1 MYSKSMG
8 VTVWLEQFGVLNI
21 WTYLAGMFFIII
33 VPGPNSLYVL
43 KTSASIGVGAG
54 YRAALGVFI
63 GDAILIFLAFIGV
76 ASVIKASPVLFTIVR
91 FLGAFYLL
99 YLGIK
104 IIHANFFAKKQSHTE
119 TNCIQ
124 EYVFR
129 KALTLSLTN
138 PKAILFYIS
147 FFVQFIDFN
156 YAHTGLSYLI
166 LASMLEAFSFVY
178 LSFLIFGGVAL
189 ARFFGSRKNIAKLG
203 NGIVGLFFMGFAT
216 KLATLSS

>member
-1 MYSKSMG
+1 M
-8 VTVWLEQFGVLNI
+8 WFEQFGVLNI
-21 WTYLAGMFFIII
+21 WTYLAGMFFIIL
-33 VPGPNSLYVL
+33 VPGPNTLYVL
-43 KTSASIGVGAG
+43 KTSASGGVSAG
-54 YRAALGVFI
+54 YRAAFGVFL
-63 GDAILIFLAFIGV
+63 GDVILIFLAFIGV

-104 IIHANFFAKKQSHTE
+104 IIHSTFFSKKAHAEQTAN
-119 TNCIQ
+119 IQ
-124 EYVFR
+124 KHIFR

-166 LASMLEAFSFVY
+166 LASMLEAFSFIY

-203 NGIVGLFFMGFAT
+203 NGVIGIFFMGFAT

>member
-1 MYSKSMG
+1 
-8 VTVWLEQFGVLNI
+8 
-21 WTYLAGMFFIII
+21 MFFIIL
-33 VPGPNSLYVL
+33 VPGPNTLYVL
-43 KTSASIGVGAG
+43 KTSASGGVSAG
-54 YRAALGVFI
+54 YRAAFGVFL

-104 IIHANFFAKKQSHTE
+104 IIHSTFFSKKTHAEQTAN
-119 TNCIQ
+119 IQ
-124 EYVFR
+124 KHIFR

-166 LASMLEAFSFVY
+166 LASMLEAFSFIY

-203 NGIVGLFFMGFAT
+203 NGVIGIFFMGFAT

>member
-1 MYSKSMG
+1 M
-8 VTVWLEQFGVLNI
+8 WLEQFGVLNI

-43 KTSASIGVGAG
+43 KTSASRGVTAG
-54 YRAALGVFI
+54 YRAAFGVFI

-76 ASVIKASPVLFTIVR
+76 ASVIKASPILFTIVR

-99 YLGIK
+99 YLGVK
-104 IIHANFFAKKQSHTE
+104 IIYANFFSQKKNSVE
-119 TNCIQ
+119 AMNLQ
-124 EYVFR
+124 EHVFR
-129 KALTLSLTN
+129 KALALSLTN

-166 LASMLEAFSFVY
+166 LASMLEAFSFIY

-189 ARFFGSRKNIAKLG
+189 ARFFGSRKSIARAG
-203 NGIVGLFFMGFAT
+203 NGIIGLFFMGFAT
-216 KLATLSS
+216 KLAILTS

>member
-43 KTSASIGVGAG
+43 KTSASRGVGAG

-104 IIHANFFAKKQSHTE
+104 IIHANFFAKS
-119 TNCIQ
+119 
-124 EYVFR
+124 
-129 KALTLSLTN
+129 
-138 PKAILFYIS
+138 KAILRQTVFKSMY
-147 FFVQFIDFN
+147 FVR
-156 YAHTGLSYLI
+156 H
-166 LASMLEAFSFVY
+166 
-178 LSFLIFGGVAL
+178 
-189 ARFFGSRKNIAKLG
+189 
-203 NGIVGLFFMGFAT
+203 
-216 KLATLSS
+216 

>member
-1 MYSKSMG
+1 M
-8 VTVWLEQFGVLNI
+8 WLEQFGVLNI

-43 KTSASIGVGAG
+43 KTSASRGVAAG

-76 ASVIKASPVLFTIVR
+76 ASVIKASPLLFTIVR

-104 IIHANFFAKKQSHTE
+104 IIYVNFFSREKNSAEAMSL
-119 TNCIQ
+119 Q
-124 EYVFR
+124 EHVFR

-166 LASMLEAFSFVY
+166 LASMLETFSFIY

-189 ARFFGSRKNIAKLG
+189 ARFFGSRKSMAKAG
-203 NGIVGLFFMGFAT
+203 NGIIGLFFMGFAT
-216 KLATLSS
+216 KLALITS

>member
-1 MYSKSMG
+1 M
-8 VTVWLEQFGVLNI
+8 WLEQFGVLNI

-43 KTSASIGVGAG
+43 KTSASRGVTAG
-54 YRAALGVFI
+54 YRAAFGVFI

-76 ASVIKASPVLFTIVR
+76 ASVIQASPLLFTIVR

-99 YLGIK
+99 YLGVK
-104 IIHANFFAKKQSHTE
+104 IIYANFFSQKKNSVE
-119 TNCIQ
+119 AINLQ
-124 EYVFR
+124 EHVFR

-166 LASMLEAFSFVY
+166 LASMLEAFSFIY

-189 ARFFGSRKNIAKLG
+189 ARFFGSRKSIARVG
-203 NGIVGLFFMGFAT
+203 NGIIGLFFMGFAT
-216 KLATLSS
+216 KLAILTS

>member
-1 MYSKSMG
+1 M
-8 VTVWLEQFGVLNI
+8 WLEQFGVLNI

-43 KTSASIGVGAG
+43 KTSASQGVTAG
-54 YRAALGVFI
+54 YRAAFGVFI

-104 IIHANFFAKKQSHTE
+104 IIYANFFSQKKNSVDAM
-119 TNCIQ
+119 NLQ
-124 EYVFR
+124 EHVFR

-166 LASMLEAFSFVY
+166 LASMLETFSFIY

-189 ARFFGSRKNIAKLG
+189 ARFFGSRKSIARAG
-203 NGIVGLFFMGFAT
+203 NGIIGLFFMGFAT
-216 KLATLSS
+216 KLAILTS

>member
-43 KTSASIGVGAG
+43 KTSASRGVGAG

-91 FLGAFYLL
+91 FLGACY
-99 YLGIK
+99 
-104 IIHANFFAKKQSHTE
+104 
-119 TNCIQ
+119 
-124 EYVFR
+124 
-129 KALTLSLTN
+129 
-138 PKAILFYIS
+138 
-147 FFVQFIDFN
+147 
-156 YAHTGLSYLI
+156 
-166 LASMLEAFSFVY
+166 
-178 LSFLIFGGVAL
+178 
-189 ARFFGSRKNIAKLG
+189 
-203 NGIVGLFFMGFAT
+203 
-216 KLATLSS
+216 

>member
-1 MYSKSMG
+1 M
-8 VTVWLEQFGVLNI
+8 WLEQFGVLNI
-21 WTYLAGMFFIII
+21 WTYLAGMFFIIL
-33 VPGPNSLYVL
+33 VPGPNTLYVL
-43 KTSASIGVGAG
+43 KTSASGGVSDG
-54 YRAALGVFI
+54 YRAAFDVFL

-104 IIHANFFAKKQSHTE
+104 IIHATFFSKKVHSEQTTTVQKH
-119 TNCIQ
+119 
-124 EYVFR
+124 VFR
-129 KALTLSLTN
+129 KALTLSMTN

-166 LASMLEAFSFVY
+166 LASMLEAFSFIY

-203 NGIVGLFFMGFAT
+203 NGVIGLFFMGFAT

>member
-1 MYSKSMG
+1 MRLG
-8 VTVWLEQFGVLNI
+8 VNVWLEQFGVLNI
-21 WTYLAGMFFIII
+21 WTYLAGMFFIIL
-33 VPGPNSLYVL
+33 VPGPNTLYVL
-43 KTSASIGVGAG
+43 KTSASGGVRDG
-54 YRAALGVFI
+54 YRAAFGVFL

-76 ASVIKASPVLFTIVR
+76 ASVIKASPLLFTIVR

-104 IIHANFFAKKQSHTE
+104 IIHATFFSKKVHSEQTTTVQKH
-119 TNCIQ
+119 
-124 EYVFR
+124 VFR
-129 KALTLSLTN
+129 KALTLSMTN

-166 LASMLEAFSFVY
+166 LASMLEAFSFIY

-203 NGIVGLFFMGFAT
+203 NGVIGLFFMGFAT
-216 KLATLSS
+216 KLATL